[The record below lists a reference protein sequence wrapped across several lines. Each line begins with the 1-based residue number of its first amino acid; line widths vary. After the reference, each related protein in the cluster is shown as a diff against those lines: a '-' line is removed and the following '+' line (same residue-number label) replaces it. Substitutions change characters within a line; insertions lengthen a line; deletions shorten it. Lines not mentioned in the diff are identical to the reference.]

1 VVKLFM
7 ARKHLTAGFIG
18 ILSLIA
24 LLLILVFLNPFQVN
38 SALEFISRHPITG
51 AVFLILL
58 RTLSSIF
65 PVIPGGI
72 IIFAAVPLLGWFTA
86 FVCNAT
92 GLLLGKS
99 AAFFLARIYREPLVK
114 RFVSLKKIHEAE
126 KKLTGKKQFAALVA
140 FKLFTVPVVDISSY
154 IVGLT
159 KISYSKF
166 SLATFIAALPTI
178 ISFYFGNEI
187 YKRIFGN
194 NLVVGIAAILIA
206 GIIYLIIRYGFKPK
220 TKNLDI

>member
-7 ARKHLTAGFIG
+7 AKKHLTAGFIG

-86 FVCNAT
+86 FACNIT

-99 AAFFLARIYREPLVK
+99 VAFFLARIYREPLVE
-114 RFVSLKKIHEAE
+114 RFASLNRIHELE

-140 FKLFTVPVVDISSY
+140 FKLFTVPIVDISSY
-154 IVGLT
+154 VIGLT

-166 SLATFIAALPTI
+166 ALATILAALPTVI
-178 ISFYFGNEI
+178 TFYFGFEI
-187 YKRIFGN
+187 YHKIFGN
-194 NLVVGIAAILIA
+194 NLVAGIAAILIVGGVFFA
-206 GIIYLIIRYGFKPK
+206 IKLYNERQRN
-220 TKNLDI
+220 NL